1 MSQPLLE
8 VRNLRTYLNSGGRE
22 VKAVDDISFS
32 IPKAQ
37 TFCLVGESGSGK
49 SVSALSVIRLLPQ
62 GVASHPGGEI
72 LLNGQDL
79 LTLDDPGIRA
89 VRGLKIAMIFQEP
102 MTSLN
107 PVMSIGE
114 QITEALQL
122 HHPHMDDAEA
132 QERCI
137 KALEQ
142 VQIPNAGSRFRDYP
156 HQLSGGQRQRVM
168 IAMAL
173 ACEPHLLIADEP
185 TTALDVTVQAEILR
199 LMRKL
204 QDDTG
209 MSMLFITHDFGVVA
223 QMAHWVGVMQQGKL
237 VEVGACR
244 EVLRHPQHPYT
255 RQLLAALPENLAKP
269 GAEPVQPP
277 HSEDPDPVDDD
288 SLSDSDKKLLSVL
301 ARAGLRGQSKQHVP
315 LLNMAGA
322 LPSAEDEPLLQIRD
336 LKVWFPIKKGL
347 FRHTVDYIRAV
358 DEVSLDIPKGQIVA
372 LVGESGCGKTTLG
385 RAVLQLEP
393 PTAGSIRIDGQELT
407 GLSARELRPLRR
419 KMQIAFQDP
428 QSSLNPRL
436 LVETTL
442 TEPMKVHGIGA
453 NQEQRIELAGQLLED
468 MQLSRDSLW
477 RYPHEFSGGQ
487 RQRIGLARAL
497 ALNPEFVV
505 CDEITSALDVSVQAE
520 ILQLLLNIRQQR
532 NLTLLFITH
541 NIGVVEYLS
550 DRTVVMYKGKIVE
563 QGETAQVCGQP
574 QHAYTQKL
582 LAAVPR
588 LSI

>member
-1 MSQPLLE
+1 MSQLLDI
-8 VRNLRTYLNSGGRE
+8 RNLRTYLQSGSRE
-22 VKAVDDISFS
+22 VRAVDDVSFS
-32 IPKAQ
+32 IPKGE

-49 SVSALSVIRLLPQ
+49 SVSALSVIRLLPE
-62 GVASHPGGEI
+62 GVASHPTGEI
-72 LLNGQDL
+72 LFNGQDL
-79 LTLDDPGIRA
+79 LKLDDPGIRA
-89 VRGLKIAMIFQEP
+89 VRGSQIAMIFQEP

-107 PVMSIGE
+107 PVLTIGE
-114 QITEALQL
+114 QITEALQI
-122 HHPHMDDAEA
+122 HHPNMSDEEA
-132 QERCI
+132 QERTML
-137 KALEQ
+137 ALEQ
-142 VQIPNAGSRFRDYP
+142 VQIPQASGRFRDYP

-173 ACEPHLLIADEP
+173 ACEPQLLIADEP

-199 LMRKL
+199 LMHKL

-223 QMAHWVGVMQQGKL
+223 QMAQWVGVMQQGKL
-237 VEVGACR
+237 VEVGPSS
-244 EVLRHPQHPYT
+244 EVLHNPQHAYT
-255 RQLLAALPENLAKP
+255 KQLLAALPENLAKP
-269 GAEPVQPP
+269 VHLQSLQQSEQSAVVQ
-277 HSEDPDPVDDD
+277 
-288 SLSDSDKKLLSVL
+288 K
-301 ARAGLRGQSKQHVP
+301 
-315 LLNMAGA
+315 
-322 LPSAEDEPLLQIRD
+322 PLLQIRD
-336 LKVWFPIKKGL
+336 LKVWFPIKKGV
-347 FRHTVDYIRAV
+347 FRHTVDYVRAV
-358 DEVSLDIPKGQIVA
+358 DDVSLDVPQGQIVA

-393 PTAGSIRIDGQELT
+393 PTSGSIQIDGQELI
-407 GLSARELRPLRR
+407 GLSARELRPMRR

-453 NQEQRIELAGQLLED
+453 NHEERIELASVLLESV
-468 MQLSRDSLW
+468 QLNRDFLW

-497 ALNPEFVV
+497 ALNPEFIV

-550 DRTVVMYKGKIVE
+550 DQTVVMYQGKIVE
-563 QGETAQVCGQP
+563 RGGTAQVCGQP
-574 QHAYTQKL
+574 QHPYTQKL
-582 LAAVPR
+582 LSAVPR
-588 LSI
+588 LVV

>member
-1 MSQPLLE
+1 MSQSLLE
-8 VRNLRTYLNSGGRE
+8 VRNLRTYLQSGGRE
-22 VKAVDDISFS
+22 VRAVDDVSFS
-32 IPKAQ
+32 IPKGD

-62 GVASHPGGEI
+62 GVASHPTGEI
-72 LLNGQDL
+72 LFNGQDL
-79 LTLDDPGIRA
+79 LKLDDPGIRA
-89 VRGLKIAMIFQEP
+89 VRGSQIAMIFQEP

-107 PVMSIGE
+107 PVLTIGE
-114 QITEALQL
+114 QITEALQI
-122 HHPHMDDAEA
+122 HHPNMSDEEA
-132 QERCI
+132 QERTML
-137 KALEQ
+137 ALEQ
-142 VQIPNAGSRFRDYP
+142 VQIPQASGRFRDYP

-173 ACEPHLLIADEP
+173 ACEPQLLIADEP

-223 QMAHWVGVMQQGKL
+223 QMAQWVGVMQQGKL
-237 VEVGACR
+237 VEVGASS
-244 EVLRHPQHPYT
+244 EVLHQPQHVYT

-269 GAEPVQPP
+269 VQVQTQQQPQQLAAEQ
-277 HSEDPDPVDDD
+277 
-288 SLSDSDKKLLSVL
+288 K
-301 ARAGLRGQSKQHVP
+301 
-315 LLNMAGA
+315 
-322 LPSAEDEPLLQIRD
+322 PLLQIRD
-336 LKVWFPIKKGL
+336 LKVWFPIKKGV
-347 FRHTVDYIRAV
+347 FRHTVDYVRAV
-358 DEVSLDIPKGQIVA
+358 DDVSLDVPQGQIVA

-393 PTAGSIRIDGQELT
+393 PTSGSIQIDGQELI
-407 GLSARELRPLRR
+407 GLSARELRPMRR

-453 NQEQRIELAGQLLED
+453 NHEERIELASVLLESV
-468 MQLSRDSLW
+468 QLNRDFLW

-497 ALNPEFVV
+497 ALNPEFIV

-520 ILQLLLNIRQQR
+520 ILQLLLNIRRQR

-550 DRTVVMYKGKIVE
+550 DQTVVMYQGKIVE
-563 QGETAQVCGQP
+563 RGKTAQVCGQP
-574 QHAYTQKL
+574 QHPYTQKL
-582 LAAVPR
+582 LSAVPR
-588 LSI
+588 LVV

>member
-8 VRNLRTYLNSGGRE
+8 VRNLRTYLQSGGRE
-22 VKAVDDISFS
+22 VRAVDDVSFN
-32 IPKAQ
+32 IPKGE

-49 SVSALSVIRLLPQ
+49 SVSALSVICLLPQ
-62 GVASHPGGEI
+62 GIASHPSGEI
-72 LLNGQDL
+72 LFNGRDL
-79 LTLDDPGIRA
+79 LRLDDSGIRA
-89 VRGLKIAMIFQEP
+89 VRGSQIAMIFQEP

-107 PVMSIGE
+107 PVLTIGD

-122 HHPHMDDAEA
+122 HRPEMSDAEA
-132 QERCI
+132 EQRTI
-137 KALEQ
+137 MALEQ
-142 VQIPNAGSRFRDYP
+142 VQMPHASNRFRDFP

-173 ACEPHLLIADEP
+173 ACEPELLIADEP

-204 QDDTG
+204 QDETG

-223 QMAHWVGVMQQGKL
+223 QMAQWVGVMQQGKL
-237 VEVGACR
+237 VEAGPCA
-244 EVLRHPQHPYT
+244 EVLRKPRHTYT

-269 GAEPVQPP
+269 
-277 HSEDPDPVDDD
+277 
-288 SLSDSDKKLLSVL
+288 VL
-301 ARAGLRGQSKQHVP
+301 AQPLTGNSGERQSGGQS
-315 LLNMAGA
+315 
-322 LPSAEDEPLLQIRD
+322 PLLQVRD

-347 FRHTVDYIRAV
+347 FRHTVDYVRAV
-358 DEVSLDIPKGQIVA
+358 DEVSLDIPQGQIVA

-385 RAVLQLEP
+385 RAVLQLEK

-453 NQEQRIELAGQLLED
+453 NQEERIELASLLLES
-468 MQLSRDSLW
+468 MQLNRDFLW

-497 ALNPEFVV
+497 ALNPEFIV

-520 ILQLLLNIRQQR
+520 ILQLLLSIRQQR

-563 QGETAQVCGQP
+563 QGETAQVCTHP
-574 QHAYTQKL
+574 QHPYTQKL

-588 LSI
+588 LLF